1 MRRFTKIE
9 PAITATTA
17 QKVRFSDMKP
27 RSSVPRSR
35 SNSGAGMLVPRLVT
49 AIVSNSIIEAFG
61 ASPAAIISSVTLK
74 SFGSGVTSD
83 RMT

>member
-1 MRRFTKIE
+1 
-9 PAITATTA
+9 
-17 QKVRFSDMKP
+17 MKLSGTP
-27 RSSVPRSR
+27 
-35 SNSGAGMLVPRLVT
+35 GAGMLVPRLVT